1 MNKYDFSVLSSW
13 IVMIGMLYFIAWF
26 TLEWIGVLIIGI
38 LSMITASFLFY
49 AIKPIRMNEEDEIQK
64 LINETNWDLKEV
76 K

>member
-1 MNKYDFSVLSSW
+1 
-13 IVMIGMLYFIAWF
+13 MLYFIAWF